1 MDSSSSDQPKSFLHR
16 GRRVTI
22 THWTDGGKIHARAEI
37 HQGPTLVCVLTRSGT
52 VERAHM
58 LLSGLHAAAV
68 KWAEH
73 HAAVSKRP
81 AQWTPRMA
89 ASRPAP
95 R

>member
-1 MDSSSSDQPKSFLHR
+1 MDSSNDGPKSFLHR

-37 HQGPTLVCVLTRSGT
+37 HQANKLVCVLSRSGT
-52 VERAHM
+52 VERAHR
-58 LLSGLHAAAV
+58 LLSGLHAAAI

-81 AQWTPRMA
+81 TQWTPRISA
-89 ASRPAP
+89 TRPAP